1 MINELQNYL
10 KRNLYLRKY
19 LPLDY
24 YHIILKANNKLTIE
38 AEGDKSILVFL
49 LFGDAKVADDIDIL
63 YP

>member
-19 LPLDY
+19 LPLDH